1 MALRYDYRNI
11 KSIKDNI
18 SEKESDQL
26 GMFAW
31 QMMAIDIQEVTE
43 QNVNEVCFRLLFLQ
57 KLGFGALS
65 TPEGKALN
73 KDTFNSH
80 DHELDPSELRK
91 YIRSLIGY
99 KTNVLTLTR
108 GKFMR
113 RWMKAFERDI
123 DESLLTSTKIP
134 RELSRGIQ
142 TPRSKTSR

>member
-11 KSIKDNI
+11 KLVKQKDNI

-123 DESLLTSTKIP
+123 DESL
-134 RELSRGIQ
+134 
-142 TPRSKTSR
+142 